1 MASHSTSRE
10 ATQKRNKRRFLR
22 RKEDVS
28 AAKRLTS
35 EHLSSTS
42 QAVGHL
48 GHSNT
53 HEVQQSYP
61 TIHNLPELHTQGLVN
76 HQAFI
81 RQDEANVDSS
91 QPLLLM
97 LYPTGHPVVLDPS
110 IRVTG
115 APWIQTRNASAK
127 NVTPLV
133 RPESSAQSA
142 PTTNKNYVNWLVN
155 ETPSFTGLNT
165 VSTGAVKPHEAN
177 FVPPEAV
184 FTSVAASTPLSTSST
199 VAASTTE
206 ATSSIVTSPTPE
218 SPSFSLET
226 STPEE
231 IFEFIATLSPEE
243 ITAIIETLSPEASSP
258 SDVALTPEDSL
269 TSLAALSP
277 DGSEMSTG
285 SYSPTSSIKSDIRL
299 TSFNGA
305 TQEDWY
311 LDPYED
317 IRLFDFSALLEV

>member
-10 ATQKRNKRRFLR
+10 TTQKRNKRRFLR
-22 RKEDVS
+22 RKKDVS

-35 EHLSSTS
+35 EHLPSTS

-76 HQAFI
+76 HQAFN

-97 LYPTGHPVVLDPS
+97 LYPTGHPVVLHPS
-110 IRVTG
+110 ITVTG

-155 ETPSFTGLNT
+155 ETR
-165 VSTGAVKPHEAN
+165 
-177 FVPPEAV
+177 
-184 FTSVAASTPLSTSST
+184 ASTPLSTSST

-231 IFEFIATLSPEE
+231 IFEFIATLRPEE
-243 ITAIIETLSPEASSP
+243 ITAIIETLGPEASSS
-258 SDVALTPEDSL
+258 SDVALTPKDSL

-277 DGSEMSTG
+277 DASEMSSG

-299 TSFNGA
+299 MSFNGA